1 MPMDVVMAQLPSC
14 WSSPEKRSTAT
25 KVNRI
30 PNLDEGL
37 KIRQAPFRKGQI
49 SWAKTLKNPW
59 NGSVLLRTSM
69 GNHHFCWGKSP
80 RFFLS
85 SFANRAR
92 CCAFFFRH
100 LAPLQRLPHRLE
112 TQGSFW
118 GSHGWPVFLGK
129 RQIAA
134 WKIQVIWSEQSST
147 LVASKPVHEVDWS
160 VDQASGLDSWLAVCW
175 SFLATTWR
183 LIFSSSDSCKLARMG
198 VSFREF
204 TYRKQPIFWMV
215 PKHGFPMRFSD
226 QTWQCNIPHL

>member
-49 SWAKTLKNPW
+49 SWAKTIKNPW
-59 NGSVLLRTSM
+59 NGSVVLGTSM

-85 SFANRAR
+85 SFPNRAR
-92 CCAFFFRH
+92 CCAFLFRH

-112 TQGSFW
+112 TQGSFNVGSW
-118 GSHGWPVFLGK
+118 GFLNDVG
-129 RQIAA
+129 
-134 WKIQVIWSEQSST
+134 IQ
-147 LVASKPVHEVDWS
+147 AHEVDWS
-160 VDQASGLDSWLAVCW
+160 VDQASGLDRGWLAVCW

-215 PKHGFPMRFSD
+215 TKNGFPKFPMRFSD

>member
-1 MPMDVVMAQLPSC
+1 MEWIGFVRNIYGKP
-14 WSSPEKRSTAT
+14 
-25 KVNRI
+25 
-30 PNLDEGL
+30 
-37 KIRQAPFRKGQI
+37 PF
-49 SWAKTLKNPW
+49 
-59 NGSVLLRTSM
+59 
-69 GNHHFCWGKSP
+69 WGKSP

-85 SFANRAR
+85 SFPNRAR

-147 LVASKPVHEVDWS
+147 LVASKPMRWIEVLIRHQVS
-160 VDQASGLDSWLAVCW
+160 TVDSLCV
-175 SFLATTWR
+175 FFFATTWR
-183 LIFSSSDSCKLARMG
+183 LIFSSDSCKLARMG

-215 PKHGFPMRFSD
+215 TKNGFPKFPMRFSD